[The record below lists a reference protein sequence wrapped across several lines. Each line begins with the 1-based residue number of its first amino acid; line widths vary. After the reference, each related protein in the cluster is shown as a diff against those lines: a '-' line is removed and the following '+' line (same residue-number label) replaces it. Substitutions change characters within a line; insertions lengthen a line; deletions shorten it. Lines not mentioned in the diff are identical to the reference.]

1 MKVNIYMS
9 GDKIENDEIKNY
21 KCVSEIVRNAV
32 NETYFRYIE
41 ELKNK
46 HDGR

>member
-32 NETYFRYIE
+32 NETYYRYIE

-46 HDGR
+46 RDGR

>member
-9 GDKIENDEIKNY
+9 GEKIENDEIKNY
-21 KCVSEIVRNAV
+21 KCVSDIVKSAV
-32 NETYFRYIE
+32 NDAYYRYIE

-46 HDGR
+46 RDGR